1 MDGGLAT
8 LSHDVLLQF
17 TIEKN
22 YPEFRLQA
30 ELAIRRDEFFALVGP
45 SGCGKTTLLRLISGL
60 EKPDSGRIILDGT
73 DITGLPPS
81 RRRIGMVFQDYA
93 LFPHLSVYQNI
104 EYGLKIQR
112 LPGKERRDRVDELLA
127 VFHLAELAGRKLD
140 RLSGGER
147 QRVALARS
155 LAPRPFLLLLDEPFS
170 SIDFL
175 LRQQLAGELK
185 QWQRQ
190 LGATFIFV
198 SHQQEEA
205 LALSDRLAVM
215 RGGRILQVADARTI
229 YEEPASPFVASFFG
243 EANLLPVR
251 VTAGTGPGFAI
262 EFEAAAIPKLACAHE
277 RAPGIVPGAY
287 WLIVRPEEILPDPS
301 GASEMAATIEE
312 LDYLGYMLRL
322 NLRVGAV
329 TLRALVGKEH
339 ASLPKGASLP
349 IRFALRRPRL
359 IPRQLS

>member
-1 MDGGLAT
+1 MNEI
-8 LSHDVLLQF
+8 LLQMAVQ
-17 TIEKN
+17 KK

-30 ELAIRRDEFFALVGP
+30 ELGVAQDEFFALVGP

-60 EKPDSGRIILDGT
+60 ERPDSGRIILGGE
-73 DITGLPPS
+73 DITKLPPS

-104 EYGLKIQR
+104 EYGLKVQR
-112 LPGKERRDRVDELLA
+112 LPGKERRKRVSELLA
-127 VFHLAELAGRKLD
+127 LFHLEELASRKID

-170 SIDFL
+170 SLDFL

-185 QWQRQ
+185 QWQKE

-215 RGGRILQVADARTI
+215 KNGRVVQIADPRTI
-229 YEEPASPFVASFFG
+229 YEEPVDSFVASFFG

-251 VTAGTGPGFAI
+251 VTMDPGA
-262 EFEAAAIPKLACAHE
+262 KLAIAFEDTRLAHFE
-277 RAPGIVPGAY
+277 YTPEPPGQKCTPGDY
-287 WLIVRPEEILPDPS
+287 WLVVRPEEIVLETESRS
-301 GASEMAATIEE
+301 GISAEVLN
-312 LDYLGYMLRL
+312 LDYLGYLVRL
-322 NLRVGAV
+322 DLLIGA
-329 TLRALVGKEH
+329 TRMRALVGKEH
-339 ASLPKGASLP
+339 AFLRPEERVSC
-349 IRFALRRPRL
+349 RFRLNKPRF
-359 IPRQLS
+359 IPRNGYTG